1 MSLAPHYRQLGLR
14 TGASYQDVKLAF
26 RQLARIYHPDVNPGD
41 LEAKEKFIAITQ
53 AYRLLAA
60 RLVPD
65 PVPEPPPEPTSVAE
79 SAPAPK
85 PPSVASRIQE
95 QPPLDHA
102 LKRQFFG
109 QLRLYLQQGRFPRAV
124 ALVEGLRQQLPTD
137 AEIGQWYATTY
148 YRWGHSLLEQGQT
161 AKASACLKKAQRT
174 DPLNRSLQQA
184 IRHDWERL
192 EQLSEQR
199 KDRPARAC

>member
-1 MSLAPHYRQLGLR
+1 MSLAPYYRQLGLR

-26 RQLARIYHPDVNPGD
+26 RQLARIYHPDMNPGD

-60 RLVPD
+60 RLVPA
-65 PVPEPPPEPTSVAE
+65 PVPDSASVPDLSRPAAAPISPPLT
-79 SAPAPK
+79 
-85 PPSVASRIQE
+85 QE

-137 AEIGQWYATTY
+137 AEVGQWYATTY

-161 AKASACLKKAQRT
+161 TKARACLKKAQRT

-184 IRHDWERL
+184 IRQDWEQLERL
-192 EQLSEQR
+192 AGKGDE
-199 KDRPARAC
+199 RPARAC